1 MFLANFFRICFL
13 LLYTAT
19 ATSCKGHN
27 INATCRVA
35 AKIASKQLPGNNKKG
50 ALPRGFQRNEI

>member
-50 ALPRGFQRNEI
+50 ALPRGF